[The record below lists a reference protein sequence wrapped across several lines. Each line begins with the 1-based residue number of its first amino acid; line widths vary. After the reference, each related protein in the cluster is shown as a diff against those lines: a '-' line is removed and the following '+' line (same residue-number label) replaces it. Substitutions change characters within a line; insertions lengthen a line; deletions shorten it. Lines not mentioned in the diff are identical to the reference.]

1 MTPKMADLNPS
12 EAKRRWFEPASAILM
27 ALATLSTAWCS
38 YQSSKWN
45 GQSGGFATEAG
56 RLNQKAALLHLE
68 GNQVIGIQAKM
79 FTEFIDAQ
87 MIGNDKLA
95 HFYSDRFPPEL
106 RKAFDAWLAEKPFE
120 NPNADPHP
128 FVPKLYQARFVQ
140 DAQEANSDAGRNDA
154 EAKRTGNIAAQYLS
168 NTVLLAAVLFFA
180 GTSAKFDQRHVRQSS
195 FFFAVAAFLFAAARM
210 LMLPVTGLFS

>member
-1 MTPKMADLNPS
+1 MADLNPS

-87 MIGNDKLA
+87 MIGNDKLG

-140 DAQEANSDAGRNDA
+140 DAREANSDAGRNDA